1 MVVSKTGEGDFYGPR
16 VGYEATFTIKRSDFG
31 MDYGVAKNAL
41 GDEVTLMV
49 GLELVKPKKS
59 RVDLEPILNG
69 LLPPI
74 AAAFLLVSLGGARL
88 VPLAAAV
95 GLYVAYVRI
104 KQWPALPTELWSSP
118 NGTEWLLW
126 SVIAAQLLSLLEY
139 AKVWRGRLATVSA
152 ALLGAFGIARPAE
165 GRCAMVDLDIA
176 LHVGGGAVA
185 VALLAL
191 GMRSL
196 LQRARPGPWPG
207 VVITVIL
214 AGCGRLGGRWQRF
227 ARSVVRLARG
237 GCWKQSAR
245 RSGSVASRSAP
256 PMAPGSASR
265 TVCSWSP
272 DCTSRR

>member
-1 MVVSKTGEGDFYGPR
+1 M
-16 VGYEATFTIKRSDFG
+16 
-31 MDYGVAKNAL
+31 
-41 GDEVTLMV
+41 
-49 GLELVKPKKS
+49 
-59 RVDLEPILNG
+59 DLEPILNG

-74 AAAFLLVSLGGARL
+74 AAALLLVSLGGARL

-139 AKVWRGRLATVSA
+139 AKVWRGRLAMVSA
-152 ALLGAFGIARPAE
+152 ALLGAFGVWLVLQKVAARWSS
-165 GRCAMVDLDIA
+165 LDIA

-214 AGCGRLGGRWQRF
+214 SLDAVAL
-227 ARSVVRLARG
+227 VVG
-237 GCWKQSAR
+237 
-245 RSGSVASRSAP
+245 
-256 PMAPGSASR
+256 GSALLGQLCGSLAAAVGAAVGTTIWKR
-265 TVCSWSP
+265 GFTLGAADGTWIGIAHGLFLVAGLHLASLTWTVAGLAASSLVLLLLVGGKQK
-272 DCTSRR
+272 SAA